1 MLSFPFRGA
10 PALDY
15 QRHSTG
21 RFHWMWGTV
30 TAMWGAITFPVG
42 HDSGHV
48 GHDSV
53 DSRMLPH
60 IPAESRP
67 ASQRNPA
74 PLQTESLPHL
84 NRNTQ
89 YEPGLLALQFIRW
102 RNQIQSLD
110 SI

>member
-1 MLSFPFRGA
+1 MLCFPFRGA

-21 RFHWMWGTV
+21 RFYWMWGTV

-84 NRNTQ
+84 NRNTH
-89 YEPGLLALQFIRW
+89 LAATFVRVA
-102 RNQIQSLD
+102 QIGRAH
-110 SI
+110 